1 MIKVILLIKR
11 KLSIYKTR
19 FKHIIFREKCLKLKG
34 DGLELEKKERMGAG
48 GGAMLKLIKLKFFFK
63 CLLPTCRF

>member
-1 MIKVILLIKR
+1 MIKGMIKVILLIKR

-48 GGAMLKLIKLKFFFK
+48 GGQ
-63 CLLPTCRF
+63 C

>member
-34 DGLELEKKERMGAG
+34 DGLELEKKEGMGAG
-48 GGAMLKLIKLKFFFK
+48 GGQ
-63 CLLPTCRF
+63 C